1 MSNIEAILLM
11 LASIGAFLMPF
22 LSRKLNL
29 PSPVAEILFGL
40 VLGIFFKESAKEV
53 EILNFLG
60 ELGFI
65 ILMYLAG
72 LEINFEAIKKT
83 PFRRKFV
90 YFLVIVLIF
99 VFSIL
104 TVFYFN
110 LDKVF
115 ILVLLATAIGL
126 LYPVLKDSDLLS
138 KPFGQSLLIIGSI
151 GEVISLFSITVFFVI
166 YKDGISLK
174 ALEHLLAVFLFF
186 AMVYLALSLFRLY
199 IWWNPEKVNTFLKT
213 NDITETS
220 VRANFMNMFVFVA
233 IANLLGLENIIGAFF
248 GGMIFAMVFKERHE
262 ITEKLA
268 SLGYGFLIP
277 VFFISVGLKFDI
289 LEFLD
294 IEVLVLAIK
303 LSLLILLVRFLSSFV
318 LMFAKFSF
326 EETFA
331 TSFALSVPLTLLVAI
346 ATLGLDTGAFTEKTA
361 SSIILTAIITGL
373 FYPWIFKNIV
383 KRFNLKEEENAS

>member
-11 LASIGAFLMPF
+11 LVSIGAFLMPF
-22 LSRKLNL
+22 ISKRLNL

-40 VLGIFFKESAKEV
+40 LIGFFFKDKIEETK
-53 EILNFLG
+53 IINFLG

-72 LEINFEAIKKT
+72 LEINFESISKT
-83 PFRRKFV
+83 PLRKKLI
-90 YFLVIVLIF
+90 YLLVVILIL
-99 VFSIL
+99 VFSFIVVTYL
-104 TVFYFN
+104 KLN
-110 LDKVF
+110 NIF
-115 ILVLLATAIGL
+115 ILVILATAIGL
-126 LYPVLKDSDLLS
+126 LYPVLKDSNLLS

-151 GEVISLFSITVFFVI
+151 GEVLSLFSITVFFVI
-166 YKDGISLK
+166 YKDGFSIK
-174 ALEHLLAVFLFF
+174 ALEHLFAIILFLITTYI
-186 AMVYLALSLFRLY
+186 VLNIFRLY

-213 NDITETS
+213 NDITESS

-248 GGMIFAMVFKERHE
+248 GGMIFALVFKERHE

-277 VFFISVGLKFDI
+277 IFFISVGLKFDI
-289 LEFLD
+289 TKFLNV
-294 IEVLVLAIK
+294 EVLTLALK
-303 LSLLILLVRFLSSFV
+303 LSILILIVRLFASFI
-318 LMFAKFSF
+318 LIFAKFSI
-326 EETFA
+326 EEIIA

-346 ATLGLDTGAFTEKTA
+346 ATLGLDTGAFTEEVS

-373 FYPWIFKNIV
+373 FYPWIFKIIV
-383 KRFNLKEEENAS
+383 KKSNLKEEDNAS

>member
-11 LASIGAFLMPF
+11 LVSIGAFLMSF

-40 VLGIFFKESAKEV
+40 SIGIFFKDKIEETEV
-53 EILNFLG
+53 LNFLG

-72 LEINFEAIKKT
+72 LEINFESIKKT
-83 PFRRKFV
+83 PLRKKFV
-90 YFLVIVLIF
+90 YLLVVILIF
-99 VFSIL
+99 IFSVL
-104 TVFYFN
+104 TIVDLKLN
-110 LDKVF
+110 NVF
-115 ILVLLATAIGL
+115 ILVMLATAIGL
-126 LYPVLKDSDLLS
+126 LYPVLKDSNLLS

-151 GEVISLFSITVFFVI
+151 GEVISLLSITVFFVI

-174 ALEHLLAVFLFF
+174 ALQHLLAVFLFF
-186 AMVYLALSLFRLY
+186 ATIYLALSLFRLY

-220 VRANFMNMFVFVA
+220 VRTNFMNMFVFVA

-277 VFFISVGLKFDI
+277 IFFISVGLKFDI
-289 LEFLD
+289 TEFLN
-294 IEVLVLAIK
+294 IEVLILALK
-303 LSLLILLVRFLSSFV
+303 LSILILIVRFFASFI
-318 LMFAKFSF
+318 LIFAKFSI
-326 EETFA
+326 EEILA
-331 TSFALSVPLTLLVAI
+331 TAFALSVPLTLLVAI
-346 ATLGLDTGAFTEKTA
+346 ATLGLDTGAFTEEVA
-361 SSIILTAIITGL
+361 SSIILTAITTGL
-373 FYPWIFKNIV
+373 FYPWVFKNIV
-383 KRFNLKEEENAS
+383 KRFNLKEEK

>member
-11 LASIGAFLMPF
+11 IVSIGAFLMPF
-22 LSRKLNL
+22 FSRKLNL

-40 VLGIFFKESAKEV
+40 SIGIFFKDKIKETEV
-53 EILNFLG
+53 LNFLG

-72 LEINFEAIKKT
+72 LEINFESIKKT
-83 PFRRKFV
+83 PLRKKFIYLFV
-90 YFLVIVLIF
+90 VILIF
-99 VFSIL
+99 IFSVLAIIYL
-104 TVFYFN
+104 KLN
-110 LDKVF
+110 NAF
-115 ILVLLATAIGL
+115 IFVILATAIGL
-126 LYPVLKDSDLLS
+126 LYPVLKDSKLIS

-151 GEVISLFSITVFFVI
+151 GEVISLLSITVFFVI

-186 AMVYLALSLFRLY
+186 ATIYLALSLFRLY

-277 VFFISVGLKFDI
+277 IFFISVGLKFDI
-289 LEFLD
+289 TKFLN
-294 IEVLVLAIK
+294 IEVLILALK
-303 LSLLILLVRFLSSFV
+303 LSILILIVRFFASFI
-318 LMFAKFSF
+318 LIFAKFSI
-326 EETFA
+326 EEILA

-346 ATLGLDTGAFTEKTA
+346 ATLGLDTKAFTEEVA
-361 SSIILTAIITGL
+361 SSIIFTAIITGL

-383 KRFNLKEEENAS
+383 KKFNLKEKNHV

>member
-11 LASIGAFLMPF
+11 IVSIGAFLMPF
-22 LSRKLNL
+22 FSRKLNL

-40 VLGIFFKESAKEV
+40 SIGIFFKDKIKETEV
-53 EILNFLG
+53 LNFLG

-72 LEINFEAIKKT
+72 LEINFESIKKT
-83 PFRRKFV
+83 PLRKKFIYLFV
-90 YFLVIVLIF
+90 VILIF
-99 VFSIL
+99 IFSVLAIIYL
-104 TVFYFN
+104 KLN
-110 LDKVF
+110 NAF
-115 ILVLLATAIGL
+115 ILVILATAIGL
-126 LYPVLKDSDLLS
+126 LYPVLKDSKLIS

-151 GEVISLFSITVFFVI
+151 GEVISLLSITVFFVI

-186 AMVYLALSLFRLY
+186 ATIYLALSLFRLY

-277 VFFISVGLKFDI
+277 IFFISVGLKFDI
-289 LEFLD
+289 TKFLN
-294 IEVLVLAIK
+294 IEVLILALK
-303 LSLLILLVRFLSSFV
+303 LSILILIVRFFASFI
-318 LMFAKFSF
+318 LIFAKFSI
-326 EETFA
+326 EEILA

-346 ATLGLDTGAFTEKTA
+346 ATLGLDTKAFTEEVA
-361 SSIILTAIITGL
+361 SSIIFTAIITGL

-383 KRFNLKEEENAS
+383 KKFNLKEKNHV

>member
-1 MSNIEAILLM
+1 MSNIEAVLLM
-11 LASIGAFLMPF
+11 LVSIGAFLMPF

-40 VLGIFFKESAKEV
+40 SIGIFFKDKIEETEV
-53 EILNFLG
+53 LNFLG

-72 LEINFEAIKKT
+72 LEINFESIKKT
-83 PFRRKFV
+83 PLRKKFV
-90 YFLVIVLIF
+90 YLLVV
-99 VFSIL
+99 IL
-104 TVFYFN
+104 TFIFSVLTIVYLKLN
-110 LDKVF
+110 NVF
-115 ILVLLATAIGL
+115 ILVILATAIGL
-126 LYPVLKDSDLLS
+126 LYPVLKDSNLLS

-151 GEVISLFSITVFFVI
+151 GEVISLLSITVFFVI

-174 ALEHLLAVFLFF
+174 ALQHLLAVFLFF
-186 AMVYLALSLFRLY
+186 ATIYLALSLFRLY

-277 VFFISVGLKFDI
+277 IFFISVGLKFDI
-289 LEFLD
+289 TEFLN
-294 IEVLVLAIK
+294 IEVLILALK
-303 LSLLILLVRFLSSFV
+303 LSILILIVRFFASFI
-318 LMFAKFSF
+318 LIFAKFSI
-326 EETFA
+326 EEILA

-346 ATLGLDTGAFTEKTA
+346 ATLGLDTGAFTEEVA

-383 KRFNLKEEENAS
+383 KRFNLKEEK